1 MPTLRQK
8 KASKLVENGRTMG
21 EVMVEAGYSP
31 ITATHPTKLTESKGW
46 QQLMDKYL
54 PDDEILAVHKRAL
67 HATKIHGS
75 LTEPDKEVL
84 DIPTQ
89 LKAVELGYKIKH
101 KVGPETLQQVSV
113 GGDMTLEFIGGEKNV

>member
-8 KASKLVENGRTMG
+8 KASKLVANGSSMK
-21 EVMVEAGYSP
+21 EVMIGADYSP
-31 ITATHPTKLTESKGW
+31 RTARAPTKLTNSKGW
-46 QQLMDKYL
+46 QELMDKYL
-54 PDDEILAVHKRAL
+54 PDDEILEVHKRAL

-89 LKAVELGYKIKH
+89 LKAVELSYKVKH
-101 KVGPETLQQVSV
+101 KVGPEVLQQFNTEK
-113 GGDMTLEFIGGEKNV
+113 MTLEFD